1 MKGKIGENER
11 TMMWEMDSGGLC
23 VFDKPRR
30 TGSEGGAKVDLDTKR
45 SLDTLVIE
53 EA

>member
-1 MKGKIGENER
+1 MKGKIGKNER

-30 TGSEGGAKVDLDTKR
+30 TGSEGGAKKWTSALRDLSILK
-45 SLDTLVIE
+45 
-53 EA
+53 

>member
-23 VFDKPRR
+23 VLTSLGGQGLNYSILKENR
-30 TGSEGGAKVDLDTKR
+30 TEQS
-45 SLDTLVIE
+45 
-53 EA
+53 